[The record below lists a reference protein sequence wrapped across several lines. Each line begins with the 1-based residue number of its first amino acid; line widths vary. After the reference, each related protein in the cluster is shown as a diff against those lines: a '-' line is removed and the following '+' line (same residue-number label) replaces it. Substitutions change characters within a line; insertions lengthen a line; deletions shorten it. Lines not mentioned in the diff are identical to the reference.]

1 MKVLVLGAGII
12 GVTSAYQL
20 GLDGHEVLVIDRE
33 DGPGAT
39 LSGLDAGLVC
49 PSHAAPWAAPG
60 MRARTVNWL
69 VQPQSPLRLG
79 GPVDIGLIRW
89 IMMWA
94 GQCKPELYATNRRR
108 MHRLA
113 RYSLHQLQ
121 ALRRSLGIQYEANC
135 DGVLQLLHTEEE
147 VTQLRAQ
154 FPLLDELGIPYT
166 CLDRA
171 GCIAVDP
178 ALAHTLT
185 PFLGGLYLPMDET
198 GDCARFTATLTR
210 HAEQLGVQFRYGCE
224 AGALHIEGDR
234 ILGIETNQGRLEA
247 DRYVA
252 ALGPWIVPWLQ
263 DNGFALPVQ
272 RVKSYVYSAP
282 LRDASRA
289 PRSGIIDERNKL
301 WIART
306 GERINVVGMS
316 ELGSRRS
323 DIRPERGRALASALD
338 TLFPGAADLDRS
350 RVDALLQATTP
361 DGPPILGI
369 SPWSNLLFNIAHGFH
384 AWTMACGAA
393 RVIADLVAERTPE
406 IDMEGLDYTRYPR
419 NRS

>member
-20 GLDGHEVLVIDRE
+20 ARDGHEVLLADRE
-33 DGPGAT
+33 HGPRPPLMAR
-39 LSGLDAGLVC
+39 DAGLVC
-49 PSHAAPWAAPG
+49 ASHAAPWAAPG

-79 GPVDIGLIRW
+79 GPVDVGLIRW

-94 GQCKPELYATNRRR
+94 GQCKAERYAINRRR

-121 ALRRSLGIQYEANC
+121 ALRRSLGIQYSAGCE
-135 DGVLQLLHTEEE
+135 GVLQLLHTEEE
-147 VTQLRAQ
+147 VTQLSQQ

-178 ALAHTLT
+178 ALAHSLT

-198 GDCARFTATLTR
+198 GDCTRFAAALTR
-210 HAEQLGVQFRYGCE
+210 HAEELGVQFRYACE
-224 AGALHIEGDR
+224 AGALHIEGGR
-234 ILGIETNQGRLEA
+234 VTGIETNQGRLEA
-247 DRYVA
+247 DRYVV
-252 ALGPWIVPWLQ
+252 ALGAGAVPWLQ
-263 DNGFALPVQ
+263 ANGFALPVQ

-282 LRDASRA
+282 LADATRA
-289 PRSGIIDERNKL
+289 PRSGIIDERNKI

-323 DIRPERGRALASALD
+323 DIRPERGRALATSLD
-338 TLFPGAADLDRS
+338 ALFPGAADLDHARL
-350 RVDALLQATTP
+350 DALLQANTP
-361 DGPPILGI
+361 DGPPILGT
-369 SPWSNLLFNIAHGFH
+369 SPWPNLLFNIAHGFH
-384 AWTMACGAA
+384 GWTMACGAA
-393 RVIADLVAERTPE
+393 RIIADLVADRPPE
-406 IDMEGLDYTRYPR
+406 IDMEGLQYTRYPY
-419 NRS
+419 NRA